1 MTRAVHTR
9 NLKALIKSYAY
20 LLVRTEPWLTHTVHA
35 PIRQCLSVRPMAC
48 VRERFKVFVTGC
60 RGTNR
65 HQVRAPY
72 STSSGSRRGFLSLT
86 DPCRSSDHLDR
97 AGVHVVIAVASGANG
112 PNPSTGQL
120 TTPAR
125 EMRRDRGRSR
135 PRCGG
140 ERARRLTTAA
150 RRDVSAFEP
159 RPARVSSKRAP
170 NQLQASSKRAQT
182 SSSSKPGPS

>member
-1 MTRAVHTR
+1 VV
-9 NLKALIKSYAY
+9 N
-20 LLVRTEPWLTHTVHA
+20 TVHA
-35 PIRQCLSVRPMAC
+35 PIRQCLSVR
-48 VRERFKVFVTGC
+48 VRERFKVFVAGC

-97 AGVHVVIAVASGANG
+97 AGAHVVTAVASGANG

-120 TTPAR
+120 ATAAR
-125 EMRRDRGRSR
+125 EMRRDRGRSRPRCGGERGRCREMRRNRGRSR

-159 RPARVSSKRAP
+159 RPARVSSTRAP
-170 NQLQASSKRAQT
+170 NQPQTSSKRAQT
-182 SSSSKPGPS
+182 SSSSKPAPS